1 MMVNNTAITMY
12 ESFYLAGQNMTI
24 EDRVKFYES
33 IMEYGFYGKEPE
45 LDGIIGTV
53 FTAIK
58 PVIDRSQAAREYGRR
73 GGRPKKDAEAEKTE
87 KSTLLSTLKTEKNR
101 KEENRIETKGIET
114 EIEKKKKESIGRFA
128 PPSFEQVS
136 EYCAERSNGI
146 DPQAFIDFYES
157 KGWMIGKNKMKDWKA
172 AVRNWESRDAAPKK
186 ADNEA
191 EIRQFYQQA
200 KQLYPTE
207 TGRDEGWETF
217 RKKSKGDPKIA
228 RRIANCIGEMAE
240 QYYSGTVGLNG
251 LDKDIEV
258 AYEHIR
264 G

>member
-24 EDRVKFYES
+24 EDRVKFYEA

-73 GGRPKKDAEAEKTE
+73 GGRPKKDAEEEKTE

-136 EYCAERSNGI
+136 EYCTERSNGI

-172 AVRNWESRDAAPKK
+172 AIRTWEQRSNAPKK
-186 ADNEA
+186 EDNDK
-191 EIRQFYQQA
+191 EIRKHYENA
-200 KQLYPTE
+200 RSLYPME
-207 TGRDEGWETF
+207 TKRDEGLDLF
-217 RKKSKGDPKIA
+217 MKKTKGDAKIA
-228 RRIANCIGEMAE
+228 RRLSDKIGELVEM
-240 QYYSGTVGLNG
+240 YYNG
-251 LDKDIEV
+251 ERCLQTFEKDIEV
-258 AYEHIR
+258 AYADLR
-264 G
+264 N

>member
-128 PPSFEQVS
+128 PPSFDQVS

-172 AVRNWESRDAAPKK
+172 AIRTWEQRSNAPKK
-186 ADNEA
+186 EDNDK
-191 EIRQFYQQA
+191 EIRKHYENA
-200 KQLYPTE
+200 RNLYPME
-207 TGRDEGWETF
+207 TKRDEGLDLF
-217 RKKSKGDPKIA
+217 MKKTKGDAKIA
-228 RRIANCIGEMAE
+228 RRLTDKIGELVEM
-240 QYYSGTVGLNG
+240 YYNG
-251 LDKDIEV
+251 ERCLQTFEKDIEV
-258 AYEHIR
+258 AYADLR
-264 G
+264 N

>member
-172 AVRNWESRDAAPKK
+172 AIRTWEQRSNAPKK
-186 ADNEA
+186 EDNDK
-191 EIRQFYQQA
+191 EIRKHYENA
-200 KQLYPTE
+200 RNLYPME
-207 TGRDEGWETF
+207 TKRDEGF
-217 RKKSKGDPKIA
+217 DLFMKKTKGDAKIA
-228 RRIANCIGEMAE
+228 RRLTDKIGELVEM
-240 QYYSGTVGLNG
+240 YYNG
-251 LDKDIEV
+251 ERCLQTFEKDIEV
-258 AYEHIR
+258 AYADLR
-264 G
+264 N

>member
-172 AVRNWESRDAAPKK
+172 AIRTWEQRSNAPKK
-186 ADNEA
+186 EDNDK
-191 EIRQFYQQA
+191 EIRKHYENA
-200 KQLYPTE
+200 RNLYPME
-207 TGRDEGWETF
+207 TKRDEGLDLF
-217 RKKSKGDPKIA
+217 MKKTKGDAKIA
-228 RRIANCIGEMAE
+228 RRLTDKIGELVEM
-240 QYYSGTVGLNG
+240 YYNG
-251 LDKDIEV
+251 ERCLQTFEKDIEV
-258 AYEHIR
+258 AYADLR
-264 G
+264 N